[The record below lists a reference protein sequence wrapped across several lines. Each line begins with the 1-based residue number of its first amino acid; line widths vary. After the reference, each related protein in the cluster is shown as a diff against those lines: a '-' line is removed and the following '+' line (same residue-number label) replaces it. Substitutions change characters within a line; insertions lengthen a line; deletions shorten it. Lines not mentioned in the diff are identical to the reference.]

1 MAQHFSKTAYGLL
14 VCFYSGLVV
23 AQTDSVP
30 AAAQLQDP
38 GQKSVQMVRTDTPPV
53 IDGVLDDAVWEN
65 AAFVDDLHQTIPIEY
80 AEPFQRTEVLL
91 LYNDDALY
99 VGVRMFDSDPQEI
112 VALNL
117 RQNDA
122 INSDDRIFISLDPF
136 NDQRSGY
143 FFGLNAN
150 SVRQDGLYQNVTE
163 FYSDWDGIFDG
174 RSSIFDGGW
183 IAEFEIPFKTISFD
197 PTTDTWGINFTRT
210 VARNN
215 ERMAWV
221 SRNRQFGPSASGLA
235 VGFEDLD
242 QGVGLDIVPSLISRR
257 NKDFVSGASDSE
269 FEPQLDVAYRL
280 TPSLN
285 ASMTIN
291 TDFSATEVDDR
302 QVNLTR
308 FGLFFPEKRD
318 FFLREA
324 DIFEFGNI
332 GINTGSIYGFGGGR
346 QNGRPFFSR
355 RIGLSPTG
363 QPVDLNYGTKLS
375 GRVGDWE
382 LGLMSIRQDEFAAAE
397 ADTLSVARARL
408 GILRESSVGI
418 IATEGNPNENID
430 NSLTGFDFIYRNSRL
445 PGGKRLEAD
454 VWFQSSDTEGVE
466 DDDSAFGVGIRVP
479 SAEGVRGSA
488 QYRRYE
494 ENFNPALG
502 FLIRRGV
509 TDVGFDVGYTLRP
522 RSGPIQSYLTSFD
535 AQRVERIDGRLQSQQ
550 INFRAIDMQNRAGDR
565 VFMFTRAQKENL
577 IRPFEISP
585 GVIIPVGEYSFSDY
599 RLEFNASNFRKFS
612 GEIGGGSG
620 SFYTGDRTN
629 ANIAMNWRPSPKF
642 NGSLSYRYTEVDLPQ
657 GEFET
662 RLVSMGIDY
671 IFSSTFSWVNLIQY
685 DNVTESIGINMR
697 LHWIPEA
704 GRELFFVINHNLTD
718 FLDRDNSFE
727 SQQADITLKY
737 THTFRF

>member
-1 MAQHFSKTAYGLL
+1 MSRFFVVFLSVAASTAAFAQADGS
-14 VCFYSGLVV
+14 S
-23 AQTDSVP
+23 QT
-30 AAAQLQDP
+30 LTLRDP
-38 GQKSVQMVRTDTPPV
+38 GQKTFQVTRTDTPPV
-53 IDGVLDDAVWEN
+53 IDGVLDEAVWEL
-65 AAFVDDLHQTIPIEY
+65 ASLVDDLHQTIPIEY
-80 AEPFQRTEVLL
+80 SEPTQHTEVRV
-91 LYNDDALY
+91 LYDDDALY
-99 VGVRMFDSDPQEI
+99 VGVTMFDTNAEGI

-117 RQNDA
+117 RQNDQ
-122 INSDDRIFISLDPF
+122 INADDRIFITLDPF

-143 FFGLNAN
+143 FFGLNPN

-210 VARNN
+210 VARNS

-235 VGFEDLD
+235 VGFEGMN

-257 NKDFVSGASDSE
+257 SKIYDGSDSDSD

-285 ASMTIN
+285 ASLTIN

-332 GINTGSIYGFGGGR
+332 GINTNTLYGFGSGR

-355 RIGLSPTG
+355 RIGLSPAG
-363 QPVDLNYGTKLS
+363 QPVDLEYGTKLS

-382 LGLMSIRQDEFAAAE
+382 LGFMSIRQDEFATAE
-397 ADTLSVARARL
+397 ADTLTVARARL

-418 IATEGNPNENID
+418 IATEGNPNANID

-445 PGGKRLEAD
+445 PGGRRLETD
-454 VWFQSSDTEGVE
+454 VWYQSSDTEGLE
-466 DDDSAFGVGIRVP
+466 DDDAAFGVGVRIP
-479 SAEGVRGSA
+479 SNEGFRGGA

-502 FLIRRGV
+502 FLVRGGI

-522 RSGPIQSYLTSFD
+522 RTGPIQSYLASFD
-535 AQRVERIDGRLQSQQ
+535 AQRIERIDGSLQSQQ
-550 INFRAIDMQNRAGDR
+550 FNVRWIDMRNHANDR
-565 VFMFTRAQKENL
+565 VFLFSRARKENL

-585 GVIIPVGEYSFSDY
+585 GIVVPVGEYDFSDY
-599 RLEFNASNFRKFS
+599 RFEFTSSNFRKFS
-612 GEIGGGSG
+612 GEIGGGRG
-620 SFYTGDRTN
+620 SFFSGNRTN
-629 ANIAMNWRPSPKF
+629 MNVLMNWRPSPKF
-642 NGSLSYRYTEVDLPQ
+642 NGRLSYNYSDVDLPQ
-657 GEFET
+657 GQFET
-662 RLVSMGIDY
+662 RLVSMGLDFV
-671 IFSSTFSWVNLIQY
+671 FSSQFSWVNLIQY
-685 DNVTESIGINMR
+685 DNVTETVGINMR

-727 SQQADITLKY
+727 SQQADVTIKY
-737 THTFRF
+737 SHTFRF